1 LLDIIAMSNNLFIS
15 QSEFAKLMGVSKQ
28 AVSKAVSEGRI
39 QLILDHSD
47 GKMKLNPDLASKQW
61 REKTLPRIENSKI
74 TNPFK
79 ESKELKEEFGSK
91 APHLMDDADLM
102 EAKTEKERFQA
113 KLLELEFKEK
123 TGELI
128 SAEKAKREAFKL
140 GRILRDAILNVPSQI
155 CNELAA
161 DTDSFVVHQKLSMA
175 LTRALEAMVE
185 EAQALGP
192 SSDSNLDKEDP
203 DGE

>member
-1 LLDIIAMSNNLFIS
+1 MSNDYLIT
-15 QSEFAKLMGVSKQ
+15 QVEFARLMGVSKQ
-28 AVSKAVSEGRI
+28 AVSKAVKEGRI
-39 QLILDHSD
+39 KLILDYTD
-47 GKMKLNPDLASKQW
+47 GKLKLNPDLAAKQW
-61 REKTLPRIENSKI
+61 RENSMPRVENSKI

-79 ESKELKEEFGSK
+79 ESRESKEEAASIPGSK
-91 APHLMDDADLM
+91 PSHIMDDADLL

-140 GRILRDAILNVPSQI
+140 GRLIRDAILNVPSQI

-161 DTDSFVVHQKLSMA
+161 ETDPFKVHQKLSYS
-175 LTRALEAMVE
+175 LTKAMEVMVQ
-185 EAQALGP
+185 EAQKLGP
-192 SSDSNLDKEDP
+192 QETSQEEEPADE
-203 DGE
+203 

>member
-1 LLDIIAMSNNLFIS
+1 
-15 QSEFAKLMGVSKQ
+15 MGVTKQ
-28 AVSKAVSEGRI
+28 AVSKAVKEGRI
-39 QLILDHSD
+39 QLILDHND
-47 GKMKLNPDLASKQW
+47 GKMKLNADLAAKQW

-79 ESKELKEEFGSK
+79 ESREQKEAHGDYEPKGNKFLE
-91 APHLMDDADLM
+91 DADLM

-128 SAEKAKREAFKL
+128 SAEKAKREGFKL
-140 GRILRDAILNVPSQI
+140 GRLIRDAILNVPSQI

-161 DTDSFVVHQKLSMA
+161 ETDPFKVHNKLTLA
-175 LTRALEAMVE
+175 LTKALEAMVA
-185 EAQALGP
+185 EAQK
-192 SSDSNLDKEDP
+192 LDQPEESPDDESEEEDL
-203 DGE
+203 DEE

>member
-1 LLDIIAMSNNLFIS
+1 
-15 QSEFAKLMGVSKQ
+15 MGVSKQ
-28 AVSKAVSEGRI
+28 AVSKAVAEGRI

-79 ESKELKEEFGSK
+79 ESSIANLSNKELKEEFGGK
-91 APHLMDDADLM
+91 ASHILDDADLM

-128 SAEKAKREAFKL
+128 SAEKAKKEAFKL
-140 GRILRDAILNVPSQI
+140 GRLIRDAILNVPSQI

-161 DTDSFVVHQKLSMA
+161 ETDPFKVHNKLSYA
-175 LTRALEAMVE
+175 LTKALEVMVE
-185 EAQALGP
+185 EAQKIDAPTEAP
-192 SSDSNLDKEDP
+192 SEDE
-203 DGE
+203 DADEE